1 MNMGF
6 KDEKTLK
13 VSAIKNGTAIDHIP
27 SNCLFKVI
35 SLLKLDKVE
44 TQITFGTN
52 LDSNK
57 LGSKAII
64 KISDLFFED
73 SDINKIALIAPQVKL
88 SIIRDYKVVEKKVVK
103 VPEEV
108 VGLAKCFNPH
118 CISNHESLTTRF
130 QVLTDN
136 GDIELKCKY
145 CEKITDQEHMILL

>member
-1 MNMGF
+1 MGF

-13 VSAIKNGTAIDHIP
+13 VSAIKNGTVIDHIP

-35 SLLKLDKVE
+35 SLLRLDKVE
-44 TQITFGTN
+44 FPITFGSN
-52 LDSNK
+52 LDSSK

-64 KISDLFFED
+64 KISDVFFED

-88 SIIRDYKVVEKKVVK
+88 SIIKDYKVIEKKVVR
-103 VPEEV
+103 VPDEV
-108 VGLAKCFNPH
+108 IGLAKCFNPH
-118 CISNHESLTTRF
+118 CISNHESITTRF

-145 CEKITDQEHMILL
+145 CEKITDQEHMTLL